1 MLLHARARVGGAT
14 WGTEATTERAT
25 PTTAEFVQRIERVSL
40 THPWLVA
47 EDGGEVIG
55 YAYASK
61 HRERACYRWAADV
74 AVYVADGQRRRG
86 VGRSLYQMLFRLLAA
101 QNLRVACAGIT
112 LPNDA
117 SIGLHRV
124 CGFQPVGVYRRI
136 GWKMG
141 AWWDVAWWQL
151 ELVDAADG
159 PPREPGPPV
168 RLPAGLAVLRPRIP
182 SAARRFALAEWPS
195 RPTASTGTVGCR
207 ASRRDIAC
215 NATGPCT
222 PSSGKEVSLL
232 PPLPSMCRAGMS
244 RLRSSHK
251 SRKRTKPVR

>member
-1 MLLHARARVGGAT
+1 MLIRHASPEEDAAACAAIYAPFVSDT
-14 WGTEATTERAT
+14 VISLEERPPT
-25 PTTAEFVQRIERVSL
+25 PAEFAQRIERVSL

-47 EDGGEVIG
+47 EDRGQVIG
-55 YAYASK
+55 YAYGSRHRDRAS
-61 HRERACYRWAADV
+61 YRWAADV

-86 VGRSLYQMLFRLLAA
+86 VGRSLYQTLFGLLAA

-117 SIGLHRV
+117 SIGLHQA

-151 ELVDAADG
+151 ELADADHR

-168 RLPAGLAVLRPRIP
+168 RLGAG
-182 SAARRFALAEWPS
+182 
-195 RPTASTGTVGCR
+195 
-207 ASRRDIAC
+207 
-215 NATGPCT
+215 
-222 PSSGKEVSLL
+222 
-232 PPLPSMCRAGMS
+232 
-244 RLRSSHK
+244 
-251 SRKRTKPVR
+251 